1 MVVRRARMEIV
12 VVNNMMMVFS
22 GVVRGW
28 FDVEI
33 NEEMGY

>member
-22 GVVRGW
+22 GIMRGW
-28 FDVEI
+28 FDVEK
-33 NEEMGY
+33 NEEMEY